1 MRRFFFGLA
10 LAVTAS
16 CQSPTP
22 TTNVG
27 ADTLDLGLT
36 PAGAVSGELDGAR
49 FTLREAWF
57 RVDRREPRARVDLIL
72 SEGRATRL
80 CATSDPPHARHILV
94 RVPRA
99 QSLAVGTLR
108 GAPGAET
115 PVSANFETHASDHWV
130 GRPGSVAIA
139 IDTSTPTLVT
149 GRIRACFGP
158 GAEGCVAGAF
168 QARQCV
174 TELDLDGPLT
184 GNVRPSTDDAG
195 APAAAP
201 AAGHAVPPTE
211 HGGASP

>member
-1 MRRFFFGLA
+1 MRRVIVALA
-10 LAVTAS
+10 LTAS
-16 CQSPTP
+16 CQSASV

-36 PAGAVSGELDGAR
+36 PAGVVSGDLDGAR

-57 RVDRREPRARVDLIL
+57 RVDRRDPRARVDLVF

-94 RVPRA
+94 RFPRA
-99 QSLAVGTLR
+99 QALAVGTLR
-108 GAPGAET
+108 GAPTAEA
-115 PVSANFETHASDHWV
+115 PVSAVFETHASDHWV
-130 GRPGSVAIA
+130 GRPGSVAVA

-149 GRIRACFGP
+149 GRLRACFGP

-195 APAAAP
+195 APP
-201 AAGHAVPPTE
+201 AEHARPSSE